1 MQIACIS
8 QNLRRAQALLNGVW
22 RATCASLKEGLMSVV
37 LLSGAVVLCAV
48 MVTLR
53 CSRLRADAAQR
64 LQTATLSSIGDA
76 VIATDLAG
84 VITFMNPEAARL
96 TGWLIYDAIGRPVAE
111 VFRVVAAETGCETES
126 CVVAALRTGQP
137 QGLANHT
144 RLNGRDGTTI
154 PIEQKASPI
163 RTADGT
169 MEGVVLIFRDVSARH
184 QIEEALN
191 ERVMLRDQLARI
203 AEMAP
208 GVICAYRVRPDGSS
222 CYPFASPRIQ
232 EVYGMSAEELARDA
246 GPAFGAIHADDLA
259 GVKVST
265 AESVRRLEPWRGE
278 FRVNHPT
285 KGLIW
290 VEGRS
295 MPEIEVDG
303 SVLWRGFL
311 TDVTERKRAEAALH
325 ESEER
330 FRQIAE
336 NIREVFWLIDPDTH
350 QNLYISPAFE
360 VVWGRPA
367 SDLQASPGTWIDA
380 IHPDDRDR
388 IAHASATKETCG
400 AYDEEYR
407 VVRPDGSV
415 RWIRDRAFPVRD
427 REGAVIRI
435 AGVAEDITERREL
448 EAELRQAQKMESIGL
463 LAGGV
468 AHDFNNALTVIMGS
482 TEAVAE
488 EMPINT
494 NAAAAL
500 DEIRTAANRAASLTR
515 QLLAFSRKDVIAP
528 RVIDFNALV
537 AETERML
544 QRLLGEDIE
553 LTASLDPGIA
563 RVRVDPGQ
571 WNQVLVNLAVNA
583 RDAMTGCGRLTVT
596 TRDVR
601 IEPESADSLRGI
613 RPGRYAQVSVSDT
626 GSGMPDHVMA
636 RIFDPFFTTKGVGHG
651 TGLGLAVVYGI
662 VRQSGGHIDVRSQEH
677 VGTTFTIL
685 IPASD
690 ATADTAP
697 ERQAI
702 ACAKETGTETILMV
716 EDEDGLRR
724 MAARALAKHGYT
736 VLEACSGPDALRLL
750 ETHAHH
756 VDLLITD
763 VVMPSMDGRELADQ
777 VRKMQ
782 PSIRVLFTS
791 GYTEDAVM
799 HRGVE
804 AATVAFLQKPYV
816 PATLARKVREVL
828 GDSVVTAA

>member
-1 MQIACIS
+1 
-8 QNLRRAQALLNGVW
+8 
-22 RATCASLKEGLMSVV
+22 MSVV
-37 LLSGAVVLCAV
+37 LLSGAAVLCAV
-48 MVTLR
+48 VVTLR
-53 CSRLRADAAQR
+53 CARLRADAAQR
-64 LQTATLSSIGDA
+64 LQAATLSSIGDA
-76 VIATDLAG
+76 VIATNLAG
-84 VITFMNPEAARL
+84 AVTIMNPEAARL
-96 TGWLIYDAIGRPVAE
+96 TGWPIYEAMGRPIVDI
-111 VFRVVAAETGCETES
+111 FRVVAADTGCAVES

-144 RLNGRDGTTI
+144 RLTGRDGTTI
-154 PIEQKASPI
+154 PVEHKASPI

-169 MEGVVLIFRDVSARH
+169 MEGVVLIFRDVTARH

-203 AEMAP
+203 ADMAP

-222 CYPFASPRIQ
+222 CYPFASPRIE
-232 EVYGMSAEELARDA
+232 EVYGMSSQELARDA
-246 GPAFGAIHADDLA
+246 GPAFGAIHSDDLA
-259 GVKVST
+259 GVKAST
-265 AESVRRLEPWRGE
+265 AESARRLEPWRGE

-295 MPEIEVDG
+295 MPEIEPDG

-311 TDVTERKRAEAALH
+311 NDVTDRKRAEAALH

-336 NIREVFWLIDPDTH
+336 NIREVFWLTDPDNH
-350 QNLYISPAFE
+350 QMLYTSPAFE
-360 VVWGRPA
+360 VIWGRPA
-367 SDLQASPGTWIDA
+367 SDLQNAPGAWLDA
-380 IHPDDRDR
+380 IHPHDRDR
-388 IAHASATKETCG
+388 VRQASKTKETCG
-400 AYDEEYR
+400 DYDEEYR

-427 REGAVIRI
+427 KEGTVIRI

-448 EAELRQAQKMESIGL
+448 EAALRQAQKMESIGL

-488 EMPINT
+488 DMPTNA

-528 RVIDFNALV
+528 RVIDFNGLV
-537 AETERML
+537 SETKRML
-544 QRLLGEDIE
+544 QRLLGEDVE

-563 RVRVDPGQ
+563 LVRVDPGQ

-601 IEPESADSLRGI
+601 IEPDSADSLRGI

-626 GSGMPDHVMA
+626 GTGMPEHIMA
-636 RIFDPFFTTKGVGHG
+636 RIFEPFFTTKGVGHG

-662 VRQSGGHIDVRSQEH
+662 VRQSGGHIEVRSQEN

-685 IPASD
+685 IPASE
-690 ATADTAP
+690 AMADTAA
-697 ERQAI
+697 ERQASG
-702 ACAKETGTETILMV
+702 CVRETGTETILMV
-716 EDEDGLRR
+716 EDEDSLRR

-736 VLEACSGPDALRLL
+736 VLEACCGPDALRLL
-750 ETHAHH
+750 ETHGHH

-782 PSIRVLFTS
+782 PSIQVLFTS
-791 GYTEDAVM
+791 GYTEDAVV

-804 AATVAFLQKPYV
+804 AAAVAFLQKPYV
-816 PATLARKVREVL
+816 PVTLARKVREVL
-828 GDSVVTAA
+828 QAAAAAAA